1 MIGENYMKEL
11 QVLIAASKLSGAGSA
26 TEKQKLLSGCK
37 TETME
42 WFLQIAANPFK
53 TTKVSKLNIID
64 ASTIKEDAFQNIKDK
79 ISYLLTVK
87 AAKDED
93 RNYLEDNLS
102 YLDASYDEKE
112 MLVKILTKN
121 LNIGIGTSI
130 INKVFGKN
138 FIPDLELMAAQDD
151 MTQIDTSKTNYA
163 EIKYD
168 GVRVIAVEEKDGV
181 TFYTRNFNILNSEL
195 MPSIEKEAFDFIET
209 MNLPIVVKADGLCAG
224 KGVIIAQSKDEAK
237 TAVSDMLSG
246 ASFGDAGTSVV
257 VEEYLDGYELS
268 VFAICDGE
276 NYKVLPAAQDHKRVG
291 DGDTGPNTGG
301 MGAYAPTPL
310 VNDDIYKKI
319 EERVIKPTL
328 KGMQNEGAPFEG
340 VLFIGVM
347 VVKGEP
353 IILEYNV
360 RFGDPECEILMPL
373 LATPVSELFYKG
385 ATKQLDKLDIKIKD
399 EFGVGVVIASENY
412 PYSSSKPAEITVDE
426 IENEL
431 SSSSHISYAGVE
443 KIDGKLMATGGR
455 VLVCV
460 GFGKT
465 IKEARDNA
473 YKLTTKVHFSGKKCR
488 SDIAYQALK

>member
-1 MIGENYMKEL
+1 MNILILGSGGREFSIGLSIFKENAHNLFFMPGNG
-11 QVLIAASKLSGAGSA
+11 ATDKLG
-26 TEKQKLLSGCK
+26 K
-37 TETME
+37 
-42 WFLQIAANPFK
+42 
-53 TTKVSKLNIID
+53 NI
-64 ASTIKEDAFQNIKDK
+64 NIKDYNDLA
-79 ISYLLTVK
+79 IW
-87 AAKDED
+87 AKDNSIDLTIVGPE
-93 RNYLEDNLS
+93 
-102 YLDASYDEKE
+102 AP
-112 MLVKILTKN
+112 LV
-121 LNIGIGTSI
+121 
-130 INKVFGKN
+130 
-138 FIPDLELMAAQDD
+138 
-151 MTQIDTSKTNYA
+151 
-163 EIKYD
+163 D
-168 GVRVIAVEEKDGV
+168 GVVDIFKKHNLTIFGPSAAAARLEGSKVYMK
-181 TFYTRNFNILNSEL
+181 NILKKYNIPTAAFIETSN
-195 MPSIEKEAFDFIET
+195 EKEAHHFIET

-246 ASFGDAGTSVV
+246 ASFGDAGMSVV